1 MVFGLYPLQTTKIH
15 NQDRLLLTKSLTA
28 RFTQSSQ
35 PNLWLCT
42 GDLTGVNISPYFP
55 DACQGKGFGFHSIW
69 GKVLRCKLTQSGFSP
84 DFSSKLP

>member
-1 MVFGLYPLQTTKIH
+1 MCWHKIFMTRCVVSDTFPVVFGLYPLQTTKIH

-42 GDLTGVNISPYFP
+42 GDLTGVNISPYFL
-55 DACQGKGFGFHSIW
+55 DAPKNF
-69 GKVLRCKLTQSGFSP
+69 
-84 DFSSKLP
+84 